1 MAVGSWVRANMI
13 GNHVVSRAATSRV
26 QAGKRERA
34 KPMDDEMMV
43 VEVVGRRI
51 DGFQFREVYNFE
63 LIMLSS
69 VFMP

>member
-1 MAVGSWVRANMI
+1 MI
-13 GNHVVSRAATSRV
+13 GNHVVSRGHFTSS
-26 QAGKRERA
+26 GKRERA
-34 KPMDDEMMV
+34 MDDEMMV